1 MRIFPGAKRSG
12 LFVLS
17 FALFAGLIGA
27 TPANAVAGPN
37 STPNSDSLF
46 SSEAVTSP
54 ESLGRVE
61 RDAVK
66 AARAQLNQ
74 NAVEWGIDPK
84 QFEPSAAIDGVAGM
98 STVRFTQSIN
108 GIEVENSLLALTVN
122 KVGSL
127 LSHTKSISDYSGQ
140 SQASISESEAT
151 ESLKSKLAQD
161 LGLTTDQVVISEINL
176 VIVDSALV
184 DEVPSGQYLAWRAST
199 SVLNDATSI
208 SMTYFSEDGKQILS
222 SLPYVRGI
230 SAEPFVCDLQ
240 VDVAT
245 PGYVLPP
252 GVTMDANNNR
262 YVNIAAGG
270 QGMPLCG
277 ANTFGRV
284 VPGTADLLP
293 TTALA
298 REGIA
303 RTWNYFS
310 SVLGQDIN
318 EERFL
323 GNIAP
328 TTNGDATPRISA
340 FINVCATNG
349 TTGACPYGNAFWV
362 PWATPECNSG
372 ACSGIFLGQGFDK
385 ADDVIAHELAHGV
398 TYALAFSSAMADN
411 SETAALSEAVSD
423 IFGEAMDQLSVA
435 PGEAKDPAWNMGEDV
450 QAGGY
455 RSLKNPRVSKIDKK
469 WRPGDSHD
477 NSGPVNRLAF
487 LLANGGKIGKVKVKA
502 LGSNANS
509 ITKNGLCDAP
519 GECLGTVRM
528 SQLVFATTSNL
539 TATAN
544 YFDFGKQMMNT
555 CSAFVA
561 NGTAGFKKSTCKNIG
576 TALKAQGFT
585 KLRVTGTTK
594 LGTVAKGAET
604 IITANVSGTT
614 GSPVVGQEMQLQ
626 IKRGSKWKT
635 VAKANSDGTG
645 VVGFVAAW
653 NKSATYRIITK
664 TNSGVFAVNGKS
676 VKVRV
681 K

>member
-1 MRIFPGAKRSG
+1 MRIFPSAKRTG

-17 FALFAGLIGA
+17 FALFTGLIGA
-27 TPANAVAGPN
+27 SPASAVSGPK
-37 STPNSDSLF
+37 SVPNSDSLF
-46 SSEAVTSP
+46 SSEAVTRP

-66 AARAQLNQ
+66 AARAHLVQ
-74 NAVEWGIDPK
+74 NAAEWGIDPK

-98 STVRFTQSIN
+98 STVRFTQTLN

-127 LSHTKSISDYSGQ
+127 LSHTKSISDYSGK
-140 SQASISESEAT
+140 SQASISEAEAT
-151 ESLKSKLAQD
+151 EKLKSKLAQD
-161 LGLTTDQVVISEINL
+161 LGVATEQVVVSQINL
-176 VIVDSALV
+176 MIVDSELV
-184 DEVPSGQYLAWRAST
+184 NEVPSGQYLAWRAVT
-199 SVLNDATSI
+199 SILNDATSI
-208 SMTYFSEDGKQILS
+208 SSTYLSEDGTQILS
-222 SLPYVRGI
+222 SLPFVRGI
-230 SAEPFVCDLQ
+230 NTEPFVCDLQ

-252 GVTMDANNNR
+252 GVTMDVNNNR

-277 ANTFGRV
+277 ASTFGRAV
-284 VPGTADLLP
+284 ASTEVA
-293 TTALA
+293 AA
-298 REGIA
+298 GI
-303 RTWNYFS
+303 RRSWNYFS

-349 TTGACPYGNAFWV
+349 TTGSCPYGNAFWV

-372 ACSGIFLGQGFDK
+372 ACSAIFLGQGFDK

-423 IFGEAMDQLSVA
+423 IFGEAMDQLDVQ

-469 WRPGDSHD
+469 WRPRDSHD

-544 YFDFGKQMMNT
+544 YFDFGKQMMNS
-555 CSAFVA
+555 CIAFIK
-561 NGTAGFKKSTCKNIG
+561 NKTPGFTKKSCKNVAV
-576 TALKAQGFT
+576 ALKSLGFT
-585 KLRVTGTTK
+585 KLKVTKTTN
-594 LGTVAKGAET
+594 LGSVKKGKNTEV
-604 IITANVSGTT
+604 TARVSGTT
-614 GSPVVGQEMQLQ
+614 GSPVVGQKMQLQ

-635 VAKANSDGTG
+635 VMTANSDGNG
-645 VVGFVAAW
+645 VVGFTAKW

-664 TNSGVFAVNGKS
+664 TNGGVFAANGKAI
-676 VKVRV
+676 KVRV

>member
-1 MRIFPGAKRSG
+1 MRIFPSAKRSG

-17 FALFAGLIGA
+17 FALFAGLVGA
-27 TPANAVAGPN
+27 TPAGAVSGPN
-37 STPNSDSLF
+37 STPNADSLF

-66 AARAQLNQ
+66 AARAQLSQ
-74 NAVEWGIDPK
+74 HALEWGIDPK

-140 SQASISESEAT
+140 SQASISKTQAT
-151 ESLKSKLAQD
+151 ERLKFNLAQD
-161 LGLTTDQVVISEINL
+161 LGLTTDQVVVSEINL
-176 VIVDSALV
+176 IIVDSALV

-199 SVLNDATSI
+199 SVLNDVTSI
-208 SMTYFSEDGKQILS
+208 SMTYLSEDGNHVLS
-222 SLPYVRGI
+222 SLPFIRGI
-230 SAEPFVCDLQ
+230 NTEPFVCDLQ

-252 GVTMDANNNR
+252 GVTMDVNNNR

-277 ANTFGRV
+277 ASTFGRS
-284 VPGTADLLP
+284 VPSTEVA
-293 TTALA
+293 AQ
-298 REGIA
+298 GIR
-303 RTWNYFS
+303 RTWDYFS

-398 TYALAFSSAMADN
+398 TFALAFGSAMADN
-411 SETAALSEAVSD
+411 SETAALSEAISD
-423 IFGEAMDQLSVA
+423 IFGEAMDQLSVL
-435 PGEAKDPAWNMGEDV
+435 PGEAADPAWTMGEDA

-455 RSLKNPRVSKIDKK
+455 RDLRNPEVSRIDKK
-469 WRPGDSHD
+469 WAPGDSHD
-477 NSGPVNRLAF
+477 NSGPVNRLVF

-509 ITKNGLCDAP
+509 VTKNDLCEAP
-519 GECLGTVRM
+519 GECLGTIRM
-528 SQLVFATTSNL
+528 SQLVFAATSNL
-539 TATAN
+539 TATSN
-544 YFDFGKQMMNT
+544 YFDFGKQMMIA
-555 CSAFVA
+555 CSTFVN
-561 NGTAGFKKSTCKNIG
+561 NGTPGFKKSTCRNIG
-576 TALKAQGFT
+576 AALKAQGFT
-585 KLRVTGTTK
+585 KLRVSGTTK
-594 LGTVAKGAET
+594 LGNVAKGADT
-604 IITANVSGTT
+604 IITANVSSTT

-626 IKRGSKWKT
+626 VKRGSKWRT
-635 VAKANSDGTG
+635 VATANSDGTG

-653 NKSATYRIITK
+653 NNSATYRIITK
-664 TNSGVFAVNGKS
+664 TNGGVFATNGKAAK
-676 VKVRV
+676 VKVS
-681 K
+681 